1 MLRSEITLHLFSISF
16 TGLQYH
22 VGFSAK
28 SNLFVTAPFLTPRA
42 VPMSLQSLDRLG
54 RQGDMKDDSAE
65 TLFQS
70 FLQQALAS
78 SCGTGRVWCSLYN
91 VVHPTLP
98 LPTPVSPTL
107 QGAPRDGFGEAVMA
121 CDMPEPCKLPNL
133 ESYRKRFPWT
143 HKQVDSLCSKS
154 LALCSK

>member
-1 MLRSEITLHLFSISF
+1 MLPVGLFDALGDTMLHLFSISF

-70 FLQQALAS
+70 FLQEALRSSGPSAVR
-78 SCGTGRVWCSLYN
+78 SCGMGRDVHSLMFSIQHFLCRPRRRPPSN
-91 VVHPTLP
+91 LP
-98 LPTPVSPTL
+98 
-107 QGAPRDGFGEAVMA
+107 
-121 CDMPEPCKLPNL
+121 
-133 ESYRKRFPWT
+133 
-143 HKQVDSLCSKS
+143 
-154 LALCSK
+154 